1 MALPNN
7 PLINGL
13 YPDFSV
19 INISIPGFRLLGVG
33 CTEIN
38 YSFKNE
44 PGEAEGTQQQVLGLT
59 PGQYRAEG
67 SITLHKRWA
76 GELREVLARRGGFLS
91 QLFNMD
97 VQYDMNDGLGPIED
111 NLVGCKIKNGE
122 NGHKS
127 GADPLVEKIDLYIL
141 YYLPDGLEPLDNMRL

>member
-7 PLINGL
+7 PLINGE
-13 YPDFSV
+13 YPDWSLV
-19 INISIPGFRLLGVG
+19 NISMPGFRLLGVG
-33 CTEIN
+33 CTELS

-76 GELREVLARRGGFLS
+76 GQLREVLASEGGGFLS
-91 QLFNMD
+91 KLFKAARVPWSRRSTFTFCTTYPMACC
-97 VQYDMNDGLGPIED
+97 L
-111 NLVGCKIKNGE
+111 
-122 NGHKS
+122 
-127 GADPLVEKIDLYIL
+127 
-141 YYLPDGLEPLDNMRL
+141 